1 MTREEIK
8 EFSGV
13 EPNCFETD
21 REEYWYK
28 IGCIDGLN
36 TADADPDT
44 SSLWHYA
51 SEEPKG
57 DIAEI
62 LCMAN
67 RFSRFTAIISFI
79 NWKLF
84 CDKFDIKQWAYVNDL
99 LPKGGEE

>member
-1 MTREEIK
+1 MTREEIEK
-8 EFSGV
+8 FSKI
-13 EPNCFETD
+13 EINFLETD
-21 REEYWYK
+21 KEKYWYK
-28 IGCIDGLN
+28 IGCIYGLN
-36 TADADPDT
+36 TADADPDA

-67 RFSRFTAIISFI
+67 GFSWFTAIISFI

-84 CDKFDIKQWAYVNDL
+84 CDKFNIKQWAYINDL
-99 LPKGGEE
+99 ISKTK